1 MQLFDC
7 FAVDSETAIAFLI
20 IGCII
25 FLLSLIHIAANPFC
39 YPYFYYTFDVTGKRN
54 INIEDCIERFLCNQ
68 CNWRNVYSHQQ
79 LIECWKRNQQR
90 YLETCSF
97 KKLRLKQYNKTV
109 NDINA
114 FCFVATRNQT
124 RYRQRNYVKTSYST
138 SVVVARYN
146 VSWQWLLDRHNLLAQ
161 IGFES
166 TLKEYYAHNQ
176 RIILARFVESKC
188 LMRLDFKSTTLSQ
201 SSKEEKQCLLIYV
214 FFVAN
219 AMREKDQNSTNVPLQ
234 YMMIFASI
242 FIDNTLHQEKQ
253 L

>member
-1 MQLFDC
+1 MGGIKLQLFDC

-54 INIEDCIERFLCNQ
+54 INIEDCIEQFLCNQ

-176 RIILARFVESKC
+176 RSMMTKALRRQIMQRDNYTCKICGKQMFDEVGLQIDHIIPIVKGGKTVPSNLRVLCSKC
-188 LMRLDFKSTTLSQ
+188 NARKG
-201 SSKEEKQCLLIYV
+201 SK
-214 FFVAN
+214 
-219 AMREKDQNSTNVPLQ
+219 
-234 YMMIFASI
+234 
-242 FIDNTLHQEKQ
+242 
-253 L
+253 